1 MTAFDRAW
9 AITKMAA
16 YKVGPTEFWDTEE
29 FLARKWRE
37 EGEDGKK
44 LFFPMGGRNDFM
56 AEMGHKVMMKP
67 QDYLRLVSPINEYR
81 GKPPVNMYGTV
92 LQDYI
97 KDNPRTD
104 SIMEAMKGG
113 KPAFIPTLDYKHEKH
128 GSRVSG
134 HEGRHRMAAILQL
147 LGNHPVPVQL
157 TPTST
162 FHESRPFLLRGEFDP
177 SQELDF
183 DLDPSVFDMSDVD
196 GQ

>member
-9 AITKMAA
+9 TIIKMAA

-29 FLARKWRE
+29 FLDRNWYE
-37 EGEDGKK
+37 EGEDGEHPRQ
-44 LFFPMGGRNDFM
+44 FPMGGRQ
-56 AEMGHKVMMKP
+56 GHRWSKYHNVMMKP

-104 SIMEAMKGG
+104 SIMEAMKRG

-147 LGNHPVPVQL
+147 LGNRPVPVQL
-157 TPTST
+157 APAST
-162 FHESRPFLLRGEFDP
+162 FYESRPFLLRGESDP

-183 DLDPSVFDMSDVD
+183 DLDPSVFDVGDVE
-196 GQ
+196 